1 MSNYRIGVVGASG
14 RLGGIV
20 FERASIA
27 SADVI
32 PLSMRQLPADAG
44 VQDSA
49 HAFEGLDIAIFA
61 APLTTNS
68 LHRIALEAGCHVVDV
83 GVSEQSIGDALALDA
98 LAKAQDKSLVVMA
111 GLAPGLSGLLGLEVA
126 RRFESAEQVDVILLQ
141 SSKGTAGMR
150 GVCDMLDMLTNRE
163 RSSVV
168 ALSENSIG
176 VSPVAS
182 NYLFEL
188 PTPERRLL
196 RENGEKPEIRY
207 LTAFDSSKMNW
218 QIRFLRSIRGLSGSV
233 YRLIRN
239 NVAASKSK
247 KASPSDE
254 SMSLI
259 ACAYD
264 REGVE
269 IGREHLALASDYG
282 ATADVALI
290 IADMAAKGELRS
302 GAGHPSYFTDWPTI
316 KALSFASK

>member
-1 MSNYRIGVVGASG
+1 MGNYRIGVVGASG

-32 PLSMRQLPADAG
+32 PLSVRQLPADAG

-98 LAKAQDKSLVVMA
+98 LAKAQGKALVVMA
-111 GLAPGLSGLLGLEVA
+111 GLAPGLSGLLGLEMA
-126 RRFESAEQVDVILLQ
+126 RRFESAERVDVILLQ
-141 SSKGTAGMR
+141 SSKGTAGVQ
-150 GVCDMLDMLTNRE
+150 GVCDMLTNRE

-218 QIRFLRSIRGLSGSV
+218 QIRFLRSIRGLSARV

-264 REGVE
+264 CEGVE
-269 IGREHLALASDYG
+269 IGRQDLALASDYG
-282 ATADVALI
+282 ATADVALT